1 MPTSSS
7 RRRARSSRRGTRPAN
22 RGAGAP
28 MTGAAHRAQVIVVGA
43 GPVGFITA
51 YGLARK
57 GIEVRLL
64 EAHAKIASSPRAAIY
79 FPTTLQ
85 ILDRLGLLEE
95 AQAIGYAST
104 RFAMRYP
111 RSEERRVGKEC

>member
-1 MPTSSS
+1 M
-7 RRRARSSRRGTRPAN
+7 
-22 RGAGAP
+22 
-28 MTGAAHRAQVIVVGA
+28 IVVGA

-64 EAHAKIASSPRAAIY
+64 EAEAVIASSPRAAIY
-79 FPTTLQ
+79 FPTTLE
-85 ILDRLGLLEE
+85 ILDQLDLLEE

-104 RFAMRYP
+104 RFAIAIRQP
-111 RSEERRVGKEC
+111 AR